1 MSPDFRAHPEFGY
14 FCLSR
19 SFRRKARNAVI
30 STVALGVLG
39 GALVLWAR
47 DDPHDDAVT
56 IARIV
61 DAPSSIDTIST
72 VDQATTAPT
81 AEKPDPQAGIKA
93 ACAGDNWIYI
103 DGVCVMRRA
112 NKPASLAA
120 AMDGPQIAALPAG
133 AGALPV
139 AAPSSGSRREDTAV
153 EARASAPAATEPAR
167 QSSPGQKTARK
178 TPRSQIGARELDR
191 ANSVSRDRSDE
202 NHRRAR
208 SYASTDDRPQIPSQ
222 KSAMRWARQLQECIG
237 AIRCRAGEQLL
248 RAFLSGG
255 I

>member
-1 MSPDFRAHPEFGY
+1 MSPDFRAHPELGY

-61 DAPSSIDTIST
+61 DVPSSLDTIST
-72 VDQATTAPT
+72 VDQATAAPT

-93 ACAGDNWIYI
+93 ACAGENWIYL

-139 AAPSSGSRREDTAV
+139 AAPSSGARREDTAV

-178 TPRSQIGARELDR
+178 TPRSQIGAREPDR

-222 KSAMRWARQLQECIG
+222 KSATRWARQLQECIG

>member
-93 ACAGDNWIYI
+93 ACAGDNWIYL

-120 AMDGPQIAALPAG
+120 ATDGPQIAALPAG

-139 AAPSSGSRREDTAV
+139 AAPSSGVQTRGYSGRSKSV
-153 EARASAPAATEPAR
+153 RA
-167 QSSPGQKTARK
+167 GC
-178 TPRSQIGARELDR
+178 DR
-191 ANSVSRDRSDE
+191 AGQTIVPRAKNGTKNAAQPDRCP
-202 NHRRAR
+202 RTGQGQFRLAR
-208 SYASTDDRPQIPSQ
+208 PV
-222 KSAMRWARQLQECIG
+222 G
-237 AIRCRAGEQLL
+237 
-248 RAFLSGG
+248 
-255 I
+255 

>member
-56 IARIV
+56 IARIG
-61 DAPSSIDTIST
+61 DAPSSVDTIST

-93 ACAGDNWIYI
+93 ACAGDNWTYI
-103 DGVCVMRRA
+103 DGICVMRRA

-120 AMDGPQIAALPAG
+120 ATDGPQIAALSAG

-153 EARASAPAATEPAR
+153 EARASAPA
-167 QSSPGQKTARK
+167 
-178 TPRSQIGARELDR
+178 
-191 ANSVSRDRSDE
+191 
-202 NHRRAR
+202 
-208 SYASTDDRPQIPSQ
+208 
-222 KSAMRWARQLQECIG
+222 
-237 AIRCRAGEQLL
+237 
-248 RAFLSGG
+248 
-255 I
+255 

>member
-61 DAPSSIDTIST
+61 DVPSSIDTIST
-72 VDQATTAPT
+72 VDQATAAPT

-93 ACAGDNWIYI
+93 ACAGENWIYL

-139 AAPSSGSRREDTAV
+139 AAPSSGARREDTAV

-167 QSSPGQKTARK
+167 QSSPGQKSTKNAAQPDRCPRTGQGQFRLAR
-178 TPRSQIGARELDR
+178 PVG
-191 ANSVSRDRSDE
+191 
-202 NHRRAR
+202 
-208 SYASTDDRPQIPSQ
+208 
-222 KSAMRWARQLQECIG
+222 
-237 AIRCRAGEQLL
+237 
-248 RAFLSGG
+248 
-255 I
+255 

>member
-61 DAPSSIDTIST
+61 DVPSSIDTIST
-72 VDQATTAPT
+72 VDQATAAPT

-93 ACAGDNWIYI
+93 ACAGENWIYL

-139 AAPSSGSRREDTAV
+139 AAPSSGARREDTAV
-153 EARASAPAATEPAR
+153 KARASAPAATEPAR
-167 QSSPGQKTARK
+167 QS
-178 TPRSQIGARELDR
+178 PRSQIGAREPDR

-222 KSAMRWARQLQECIG
+222 KSATRWARQLQECIG

>member
-19 SFRRKARNAVI
+19 AFRRKARNAVI
-30 STVALGVLG
+30 STVAVGVLG

-72 VDQATTAPT
+72 VDQTTTAPT

-112 NKPASLAA
+112 NKPASLAT

-178 TPRSQIGARELDR
+178 TPRSRIGARELDR
-191 ANSVSRDRSDE
+191 ADSVSRDRSDE

-208 SYASTDDRPQIPSQ
+208 NYATTDDRPQIPSQ
-222 KSAMRWARQLQECIG
+222 KSAMRWARRLQECIG
-237 AIRCRAGEQLL
+237 AIRCRAGDQLL